1 MKEYTKLRIFYSW
14 VGFSVIWAIVIL
26 LIGFLIVYF
35 FYPIQKTEAFSPAK
49 IEVAAIV
56 TAYTSS
62 EDETDSTP
70 LINAAG
76 TRPQDGSIACPSKY
90 PFGTLVMIQGKEYR
104 CDDRMARDLQDQPQF
119 DIWVTSKKEAFEFG
133 RQLVIA
139 TVQL

>member
-14 VGFSVIWAIVIL
+14 VGFSVIWAVIIL
-26 LIGFLIVYF
+26 LAAFLIAYF

-70 LINAAG
+70 FLNASG
-76 TRPQDGSIACPSKY
+76 GRPQAGSVACPSKY
-90 PFGTLVMIQGKEYR
+90 PFGTLVTIQGQEYK
-104 CDDRMARDLQDQPQF
+104 CDDRMSASRRDDSYFDVWMPTKAEAR
-119 DIWVTSKKEAFEFG
+119 EFG
-133 RQLVIA
+133 KKILIV
-139 TVQL
+139 TTNL